1 MRGVCLLSVIMPVRP
16 IAGNTL
22 PISPNPTRRRYDGG
36 RGRIVRIVKKPI
48 IRQFDLEFIQPQV
61 PIQSDLSPTPP
72 HPTPSPD
79 KSSRSSDVHANFR
92 SQYHWQTPCASTLA
106 QADTNR
112 HVKFHKKINRSFRA
126 TYMRPR
132 PRARIKH

>member
-48 IRQFDLEFIQPQV
+48 IRQYDLEFIQPQV
-61 PIQSDLSPTPP
+61 PIQSDLSLTPP
-72 HPTPSPD
+72 HPTPSRT
-79 KSSRSSDVHANFR
+79 KAQGAAMS
-92 SQYHWQTPCASTLA
+92 TPTFDPSIIGKPPA
-106 QADTNR
+106 
-112 HVKFHKKINRSFRA
+112 
-126 TYMRPR
+126 RPR
-132 PRARIKH
+132 SHKRTPTGM